1 MAFGSASICRSL
13 ASALLSEGTAVGYV
27 KDRWVESMEPRE
39 EPPMGHMK
47 DLLITIYNGGDEAV
61 AAVEAMSKD
70 WRAQLEQAADEI
82 ERLWIPVI
90 ERMPEHGVWVLWF
103 NKSWS
108 CQLVVA
114 KRDGE
119 SLDWGGDLCGTLH
132 GFTHWMPLPEP
143 PEVK

>member
-1 MAFGSASICRSL
+1 M
-13 ASALLSEGTAVGYV
+13 GY
-27 KDRWVESMEPRE
+27 
-39 EPPMGHMK
+39 MK
-47 DLLITIYNGGDEAV
+47 DLLITVYGGGDEAV
-61 AAVEAMSKD
+61 AAVERMGKD
-70 WRAQLEQAADEI
+70 WREQLEQAAAEI
-82 ERLWIPVI
+82 ERRWIPVG
-90 ERMPEHGVWVLWF
+90 ERLPEDGVWVLWF

-143 PEVK
+143 PV